1 LPPLSLLGC
10 CLNQALCGIV
20 WVHSCLFTVLSE
32 LSELMNV
39 FRKMINRFLLL
50 TGIVACVL
58 GCNGDKPPL
67 DNPSQGN
74 IVIAADE
81 SFYPLV
87 TQLTS
92 AYSGINPN
100 THFKVV
106 FKPEQEAI
114 NMMLHDS
121 ARLVFVTRELKPN
134 ERAVLNQRKI
144 KGATEK
150 IATDGVALIINKT
163 NTDSLITMDELRLI
177 FRGQVKQWAQLRG
190 GNQTGPITL
199 VFDNNNS
206 SNLEF
211 VLNTFSVKDV
221 SNLRIFTTHSN
232 REVIDFVRK
241 NPSAM
246 GFIGVNWISDSDE
259 PLSVELARDLRVMG
273 VSPKPS
279 PTKRDDYFQPF
290 QEDLGMQ
297 RYPLRRP
304 VYILSRETHPGLG
317 GGLINYIARDA
328 GSLIIRKL
336 GLWPR
341 IPYDRVINLTK

>member
-1 LPPLSLLGC
+1 MAHFEPTEP
-10 CLNQALCGIV
+10 I
-20 WVHSCLFTVLSE
+20 
-32 LSELMNV
+32 NV
-39 FRKMINRFLLL
+39 FRKMIKRFL
-50 TGIVACVL
+50 GIAGLVAGL
-58 GCNGDKPPL
+58 MGCGNDKPPL
-67 DNPSQGN
+67 DNPSKGS

-81 SFYPLV
+81 SFQPLV

-92 AYSGINPN
+92 AYSSIYPD
-100 THFKVV
+100 THFKIV

-114 NMMLHDS
+114 NMMLQDS
-121 ARLVFVTRELKPN
+121 ARLVFTTRRLKPN
-134 ERAVLNQRKI
+134 EQAVLNQKKI
-144 KGATEK
+144 TGATEK
-150 IATDGVALIINKT
+150 IATDGVALIINKA
-163 NTDSLITMDELRLI
+163 NTDSLITMADLQRI
-177 FRGQVKQWAQLRG
+177 FNGQAKQWNQLKG
-190 GNQTGPITL
+190 GNQNSPITL

-211 VLNTFSVKDV
+211 VLSTFNIKDV
-221 SNLRIFTTHSN
+221 KGLRIFTTHSN
-232 REVIDFVRK
+232 REVINFVRK
-241 NPSAM
+241 NPSAL

-259 PLSVELARDLRVMG
+259 PLSVELAQDLRVVG
-273 VSPKPS
+273 VSDKPN

-317 GGLINYIARDA
+317 EGLINYVTRDA

-341 IPYDRVINLTK
+341 TPYDRIINLTK

>member
-1 LPPLSLLGC
+1 MAPFGRTGPI
-10 CLNQALCGIV
+10 NA
-20 WVHSCLFTVLSE
+20 
-32 LSELMNV
+32 
-39 FRKMINRFLLL
+39 FRKMIRQFLSIALL
-50 TGIVACVL
+50 AGL
-58 GCNGDKPPL
+58 MGCGNGKPPL
-67 DNPSQGN
+67 DNPSRGS

-81 SFYPLV
+81 SFQPLV

-92 AYSGINPN
+92 AYAGIYPDV
-100 THFKVV
+100 HFDVV
-106 FKPEQEAI
+106 YKPEQEAI

-121 ARLVFVTRELKPN
+121 ARLVFTTRPLRPN
-134 ERAVLNQRKI
+134 ERAVLDKSKI

-150 IATDGVALIINKT
+150 IATDGVALIVNKA
-163 NTDSLITMDELRLI
+163 NTDSLITMAELQRI
-177 FRGQVKQWAQLRG
+177 FDGQTKTWNQLKN
-190 GNQTGPITL
+190 GNQNSPITL

-211 VLNTFSVKDV
+211 VLNTFKIKNV
-221 SNLRIFTTHSN
+221 NNIRIFTTRSN
-232 REVIDFVRK
+232 REVINFVRK
-241 NPSAM
+241 NPSAL

-259 PLSVELARDLRVMG
+259 PLSVELAKDLRVMG
-273 VSPKPS
+273 VSDKLN

-341 IPYDRVINLTK
+341 IPYDRIINLTK

>member
-1 LPPLSLLGC
+1 MNKQFIGLIGIAAVMMGC
-10 CLNQALCGIV
+10 G
-20 WVHSCLFTVLSE
+20 
-32 LSELMNV
+32 
-39 FRKMINRFLLL
+39 
-50 TGIVACVL
+50 
-58 GCNGDKPPL
+58 NGKPPL
-67 DNPSQGN
+67 DNPARGT

-81 SFYPLV
+81 SFQPLV

-92 AYSGINPN
+92 AYSGIYPDA
-100 THFKVV
+100 HFTVV

-114 NMMLHDS
+114 NMMLKDS
-121 ARLVFVTRELKPN
+121 ARLVFTTRMLKAP

-150 IATDGVALIINKT
+150 IATDGVALIVNKA
-163 NTDSLITMDELRLI
+163 NTDSLITMNELRAI
-177 FRGQVKQWAQLRG
+177 FSGQIKQWQQLKN
-190 GNQTGPITL
+190 GNQISPITL

-211 VLNTFSVKDV
+211 VLNTFKVKDV
-221 SNLRIFTTHSN
+221 KGLRIFTTRSN
-232 REVIDFVRK
+232 QEVIAFVRK
-241 NPSAM
+241 NPSAL

-273 VSPKPS
+273 LSDKTNPS
-279 PTKRDDYFQPF
+279 KRGDYFQPF

-341 IPYDRVINLTK
+341 MPYDRVINLTKQNY

>member
-1 LPPLSLLGC
+1 MLT
-10 CLNQALCGIV
+10 CL
-20 WVHSCLFTVLSE
+20 W
-32 LSELMNV
+32 
-39 FRKMINRFLLL
+39 
-50 TGIVACVL
+50 
-58 GCNGDKPPL
+58 GCNNGKPPL
-67 DNPSQGN
+67 DNPSQGS
-74 IVIAADE
+74 IIIAADE
-81 SFYPLV
+81 SFHPLV

-92 AYSGINPN
+92 AYSGIYPN
-100 THFKVV
+100 THFKII

-121 ARLVFVTRELKPN
+121 ARLVFATRTLKPS

-150 IATDGVALIINKT
+150 IATDGVALIINKA
-163 NTDSLITMDELRLI
+163 NTDSLITMNELRGI
-177 FRGQVKQWAQLRG
+177 FNGQYKEWAQLG
-190 GNQTGPITL
+190 KSNQNGPITL

-211 VLNTFSVKDV
+211 VLNTFNVKDV
-221 SNLRIFTTHSN
+221 SKLRIFTTRSN

-241 NPSAM
+241 NPSAL

-259 PLSVELARDLRVMG
+259 PLSVELAKDLRVMG
-273 VSPKPS
+273 VSPKEN
-279 PTKRDDYFQPF
+279 PTQRDDYFQPF

>member
-1 LPPLSLLGC
+1 
-10 CLNQALCGIV
+10 
-20 WVHSCLFTVLSE
+20 
-32 LSELMNV
+32 
-39 FRKMINRFLLL
+39 MINRFLVLAGLL
-50 TGIVACVL
+50 ASIMSCSG
-58 GCNGDKPPL
+58 NKPL
-67 DNPSQGN
+67 DNPSRGD

-81 SFYPLV
+81 SFQPLV
-87 TQLTS
+87 TQLTE
-92 AYSGINPN
+92 AYSAIYPDA
-100 THFKVV
+100 HFKVV

-121 ARLVFVTRELKPN
+121 ARLAFTTRPLKPI
-134 ERAVLNQRKI
+134 EQSVFKQRKI

-150 IATDGVALIINKT
+150 IATDGVALIINKA
-163 NTDSLITMDELRLI
+163 NTDSLVTMTELQSL
-177 FRGQVKQWAQLRG
+177 FNGQLKQWSQLKG
-190 GNQTGPITL
+190 GNQTAPITL

-211 VLNTFSVKDV
+211 MLNKFNVKD
-221 SNLRIFTTHSN
+221 LRGIRIFTTHSN
-232 REVIDFVRK
+232 REVIDYVRK
-241 NPSAM
+241 NPSAL

-273 VSPKPS
+273 VSDKPN

-341 IPYDRVINLTK
+341 MPYDRVINLTK

>member
-1 LPPLSLLGC
+1 MIKRSLIAI
-10 CLNQALCGIV
+10 CLV
-20 WVHSCLFTVLSE
+20 SCF
-32 LSELMNV
+32 
-39 FRKMINRFLLL
+39 I
-50 TGIVACVL
+50 
-58 GCNGDKPPL
+58 GCNGNKPL
-67 DNPSQGN
+67 DNPSQGS

-81 SFYPLV
+81 SFQPLV

-92 AYSGINPN
+92 AYSGIYPN
-100 THFKVV
+100 THFTVV

-121 ARLVFVTRELKPN
+121 ARLVFVTRALKPN
-134 ERAVLNQRKI
+134 EQAVLNQRKI
-144 KGATEK
+144 KGTTQK
-150 IATDGVALIINKT
+150 IATDGVALITNKA
-163 NTDSLITMDELRLI
+163 NSDSLITMDELHRV
-177 FRGQVKQWAQLRG
+177 FDGRTKQWSQLKG
-190 GNQTGPITL
+190 GNQAAPITL

-211 VLNTFSVKDV
+211 ILKTFNVKDV
-221 SNLRIFTTHSN
+221 RNLRIFTTHSN

-241 NPSAM
+241 NPSAL

-259 PLSVELARDLRVMG
+259 PLSVELARELRVMG
-273 VSPKPS
+273 VSAKLT

-304 VYILSRETHPGLG
+304 VYILSREAHPGLG
-317 GGLINYIARDA
+317 GGLINYIVRDA

-341 IPYDRVINLTK
+341 IPYDRIINLTK

>member
-1 LPPLSLLGC
+1 MVPFGLTGPI
-10 CLNQALCGIV
+10 NA
-20 WVHSCLFTVLSE
+20 
-32 LSELMNV
+32 
-39 FRKMINRFLLL
+39 FRKMINRFLVLAGLL
-50 TGIVACVL
+50 FCL
-58 GCNGDKPPL
+58 SGCSGDKPL
-67 DNPSQGN
+67 DNPSQGS

-81 SFYPLV
+81 SFQPLV

-92 AYSGINPN
+92 AYSGIYPN
-100 THFKVV
+100 THFTIVY
-106 FKPEQEAI
+106 KPEQEAV

-121 ARLVFVTRELKPN
+121 ARLVFTTRTLKPN
-134 ERAVLNQRKI
+134 ERAILNQRKI

-150 IATDGVALIINKT
+150 IATDGVALIINKA
-163 NTDSLITMDELRLI
+163 NTDSLITMDELGRV
-177 FRGQVKQWAQLRG
+177 FSGQVKQWSQLKG
-190 GNQTGPITL
+190 GNQSAPITL

-211 VLNTFSVKDV
+211 VLNKFNVKDV
-221 SNLRIFTTHSN
+221 RNLRIFTTHSN
-232 REVIDFVRK
+232 REVVDFVRK
-241 NPSAM
+241 NPSAL

-273 VSPKPS
+273 VSPKLT
-279 PTKRDDYFQPF
+279 PTQRDDYFQPF

>member
-1 LPPLSLLGC
+1 M
-10 CLNQALCGIV
+10 
-20 WVHSCLFTVLSE
+20 T
-32 LSELMNV
+32 
-39 FRKMINRFLLL
+39 NRFWVLAGLLMSL
-50 TGIVACVL
+50 F
-58 GCNGDKPPL
+58 GCNTDKPL
-67 DNPSQGN
+67 DNPSRGE

-81 SFYPLV
+81 SFQPLV
-87 TQLTS
+87 MQLTS
-92 AYSGINPN
+92 AYSGIYPDA
-100 THFKVV
+100 HFKVV
-106 FKPEQEAI
+106 YRPEQEAI
-114 NMMLHDS
+114 NMMLKDS
-121 ARLVFVTRELKPN
+121 ARLVFATRSLKSN
-134 ERAVLNQRKI
+134 EQAVLKQRKI

-150 IATDGVALIINKT
+150 IATDGVALIINKA
-163 NTDSLITMDELRLI
+163 NTDSLITMNELQGI
-177 FRGQVKQWAQLRG
+177 FSGQTKQWSQLKG
-190 GNQTGPITL
+190 GNQSAPITL

-211 VLNTFSVKDV
+211 VLNTFNVKDV
-221 SNLRIFTTHSN
+221 KNLRIFTTHSN

-241 NPSAM
+241 NPSAL

-273 VSPKPS
+273 VSSKPN

-317 GGLINYIARDA
+317 GGLINYITRDA

-341 IPYDRVINLTK
+341 MPYDRIINLTK

>member
-1 LPPLSLLGC
+1 MSNRLWVIIGC
-10 CLNQALCGIV
+10 VAG
-20 WVHSCLFTVLSE
+20 
-32 LSELMNV
+32 LM
-39 FRKMINRFLLL
+39 
-50 TGIVACVL
+50 
-58 GCNGDKPPL
+58 GCSNNKQL
-67 DNPSQGN
+67 DNPSRGE

-81 SFYPLV
+81 SFQPLV
-87 TQLTS
+87 NQLTS
-92 AYSGINPN
+92 AYSGIYPDA
-100 THFKVV
+100 HFKVV

-114 NMMLHDS
+114 NMMLQDS
-121 ARLVFVTRELKPN
+121 ARMVFTTRILKPS
-134 ERAVLNQRKI
+134 EKAVLDQRKI
-144 KGATEK
+144 KGAAEK
-150 IATDGVALIINKT
+150 IATDGVALIINKE
-163 NTDSLITMDELRLI
+163 NTDSLITMNELQGI
-177 FRGQVKQWAQLRG
+177 FNGQIKQWSQLKG
-190 GNQTGPITL
+190 GNQSSPITL

-211 VLNTFSVKDV
+211 VLNTFKVKEV
-221 SNLRIFTTHSN
+221 KNLRIFTTHSN

-241 NPSAM
+241 NPSAL

-273 VSPKPS
+273 VSAKQNPVQ
-279 PTKRDDYFQPF
+279 RDDYFQPF
-290 QEDLGMQ
+290 QEDLGMM

-341 IPYDRVINLTK
+341 MPYDRVINLTK